1 MEDTGGCPNC
11 ELNDILL
18 WSVHGALCDHY
29 MTSVDV
35 GLVVWLRFPAHVIFE
50 PFGRS

>member
-1 MEDTGGCPNC
+1 VDAEIVNLIIFCCGQFM
-11 ELNDILL
+11 
-18 WSVHGALCDHY
+18 VRCDHY

-35 GLVVWLRFPAHVIFE
+35 GPVVWLRFPAHVIFE